1 MLRYFFAIFLLGSA
15 AVLSLA
21 GFRGQKGTEPPIE
34 VFPDMDH
41 QPKFQP
47 QHVSHFFADGR
58 AARNPVQGTVPM
70 GFNLDG
76 RYLQV
81 PARNSGF
88 GAGFTNRPD
97 YSGTGRIGEV
107 YGDGIPSGMLK
118 QADRLIER
126 GEERYNINC
135 AVCHGRTGGGN
146 GVVQQI
152 GSWAS
157 VANLL
162 DDRIRSMPDGQIFS
176 TITNGKNTMGAY
188 GPQICVEDRWAIVAY
203 IRSLQRS
210 QSGIVSDLT
219 PDQQIQLQNEKK

>member
-1 MLRYFFAIFLLGSA
+1 MLRYFLGIFILGSA
-15 AVLSLA
+15 AVLALA
-21 GFRGQKGTEPPIE
+21 GFRGQKGSLPPIE

-58 AARNPVQGTVPM
+58 AARKPVEGTVPL
-70 GFNLDG
+70 GFNLKG
-76 RYLQV
+76 RYLQAA
-81 PARNSGF
+81 ARNSGLS
-88 GAGFTNRPD
+88 AGFTNLPD
-97 YSGTGRIGEV
+97 YAGTGRIGAF
-107 YGDGIPSGMLK
+107 YGDGIPPEMLK
-118 QADRLIER
+118 QSDRFIDR

-135 AVCHGRTGGGN
+135 AVCHGRTGAGN

-152 GSWAS
+152 GAWAT

-188 GPQICVEDRWAIVAY
+188 GPQICLEDRWAIVAY
-203 IRSLQRS
+203 LRSLQRS
-210 QSGIVSDLT
+210 QSGSLSDLT
-219 PDQQIQLQNEKK
+219 PDQQSQLQNEQK